1 MMERRDKLDSIN
13 INDLFRSKLYPIPP
27 NTDNKK
33 QKWKHRNF
41 WGGGGVLGEDLT
53 CFSCI
58 KVVPV
63 LSIGLVI
70 HLS

>member
-33 QKWKHRNF
+33 QKWKHTETFGEDGTR
-41 WGGGGVLGEDLT
+41 GGGGGARRGSNLL
-53 CFSCI
+53 
-58 KVVPV
+58 
-63 LSIGLVI
+63 
-70 HLS
+70 